1 MNRKITLTGIVAANL
16 IVAGMVFNLNVNT
29 VKKPS
34 AHVSLSNSE
43 AFTEIENNIYL
54 S

>member
-34 AHVSLSNSE
+34 AHEN
-43 AFTEIENNIYL
+43 FFPTEFFN
-54 S
+54 